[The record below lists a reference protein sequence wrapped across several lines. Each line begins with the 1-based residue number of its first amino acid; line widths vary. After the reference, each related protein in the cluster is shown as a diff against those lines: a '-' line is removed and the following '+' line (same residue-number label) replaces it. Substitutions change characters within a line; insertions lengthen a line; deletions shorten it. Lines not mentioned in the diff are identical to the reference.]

1 MGEAMPFRHILI
13 LPAIGAA
20 ALLGGAASAPAIQAF
35 ARVQPGEWV
44 LHAFDRSVPDQ
55 KLCID
60 DAYDLIQLRHP
71 GAACSRFVLTNEPGT
86 ATVHYTCAGA
96 GYGRTTIKVESSQIV
111 QLDSQGLVNQSP
123 FQISLEARRAG
134 SCAVGRASR

>member
-1 MGEAMPFRHILI
+1 MRLKRILI

-20 ALLGGAASAPAIQAF
+20 AVLGGAANSPVIQAF
-35 ARVQPGEWV
+35 THIQPGEWV
-44 LHAFDRSVPDQ
+44 LHAFDRSVPDR

-71 GAACSRFVLTNEPGT
+71 GAACARFVLTNDPNM

-96 GYGRTTIKVESSQIV
+96 GYGRTTIKVESG
-111 QLDSQGLVNQSP
+111 QLVTLESQGLVNQSP
-123 FQISLEARRAG
+123 FQVSLEGRRTGACAG
-134 SCAVGRASR
+134 AGARASR